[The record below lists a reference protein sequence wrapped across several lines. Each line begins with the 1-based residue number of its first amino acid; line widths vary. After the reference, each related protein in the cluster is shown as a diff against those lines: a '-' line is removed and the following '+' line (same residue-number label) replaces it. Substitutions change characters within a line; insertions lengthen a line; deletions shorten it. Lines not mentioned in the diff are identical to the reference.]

1 MMENSICKNWKPVT
15 GYENYYEVNPEG
27 VVRSKHKLT
36 RGQVMTPR
44 IDRGGYLTVR
54 LNKPGRLSSTQYVH
68 RILALAFIP
77 NPEGKCC
84 VNHLNG
90 NKLDNSLE
98 NLAWAS
104 HQENVKHAYDMG
116 LIAKPNVK
124 RVVDHCT
131 GQEYESAKE
140 AALFTG
146 IPYNTLRNYLNGGI
160 ATNSTCLEFKREAA

>member
-1 MMENSICKNWKPVT
+1 MEISICENWKPVT
-15 GYENYYEVNPEG
+15 GYENYYEVNLQG
-27 VVRSKHKLT
+27 TVRSKRPRN
-36 RGQVMTPR
+36 RGQGMTPR
-44 IDRGGYLTVR
+44 IDRAGYLTVR

-77 NPEGKCC
+77 NPDGKCC

-98 NLAWAS
+98 NLAWVS

-116 LIAKPNVK
+116 LVAKPNVK
-124 RVVDHCT
+124 RVVDNCT

-160 ATNSTCLEFKREAA
+160 GTNPTCLEFKREAA